1 MNRVRSRY
9 YGQLERER
17 ERHMAKKFNFL
28 SASKS
33 FCDCAK
39 IKLSHPIYHVTLLL
53 NHIFWHYSLFDLW
66 SGGLFVLRES
76 IRQLSH
82 KIQIFF
88 KIKLGCLLMRVR
100 SNFKGSFNSGD

>member
-53 NHIFWHYSLFDLW
+53 NHIFGIIVYLIFGRAVYLFCENQ
-66 SGGLFVLRES
+66 FV
-76 IRQLSH
+76 
-82 KIQIFF
+82 
-88 KIKLGCLLMRVR
+88 
-100 SNFKGSFNSGD
+100 N